1 MGMVITLAVVVAL
14 AAMVVVSQRQS
25 VAKMKSLLREA
36 QNKTI
41 DLEQKIFA
49 SRDELKRNREELERG
64 KNALKDARELSKKK
78 LRRQSEQETEK
89 TEEAVMTM
97 SMDDNQKALAALET
111 QIEQL
116 KKDQG
121 QHESALRQ
129 ELAEEFGKKQKLSE
143 QELSEFKKKI
153 ADLQEEL
160 KKQKRL
166 LRPEG
171 NKIDLSSLPDE
182 AAGEFARVYR
192 KAEHH
197 ERLHGIAR
205 AKLQLAQEKFTELQ
219 KRYFSV
225 CRELALAV
233 GKEENIAPAEARN
246 FAEEIV
252 AEHQNDTTVPQA
264 RE

>member
-1 MGMVITLAVVVAL
+1 MGTIIIFAVVVAL
-14 AAMVVVSQRQS
+14 AIMVVVSQRQS
-25 VAKMKSLLREA
+25 VTKMKDLLRSA
-36 QNKTI
+36 QDKTI
-41 DLEQKIFA
+41 QLEQKIDS
-49 SRDELKRNREELERG
+49 SREELRRNREELERG
-64 KNALKDARELSKKK
+64 KSALKDARELSKKK
-78 LRRQSEQETEK
+78 LRRHAEQDNQKSEN
-89 TEEAVMTM
+89 EAVMTNM
-97 SMDDNQKALAALET
+97 TMDDNQRALSALEA

-121 QHESALRQ
+121 QNEDAIRQ
-129 ELAEEFGKKQKLSE
+129 TMAEEFNKKQQANM
-143 QELSEFKKKI
+143 QEMGEFKKKI

-171 NKIDLSSLPDE
+171 NKIDLKTLPDE
-182 AAGEFARVYR
+182 AAGEFARIYR

-205 AKLQLAQEKFTELQ
+205 AKLHLAQEKFTDLQ

-225 CRELALAV
+225 CRELAVAV
-233 GKEENIAPAEARN
+233 GKNENIAPNEAREI
-246 FAEEIV
+246 AEEIV
-252 AEHQNDTTVPQA
+252 AEHAHDADHA

>member
-1 MGMVITLAVVVAL
+1 MGTVIILLVVVAL
-14 AAMVVVSQRQS
+14 AIMVVVSQRQS
-25 VAKMKSLLREA
+25 VTKMKNLLRQTQDKSIE
-36 QNKTI
+36 
-41 DLEQKIFA
+41 LEQKIA
-49 SRDELKRNREELERG
+49 SSRDELKRNREELERG
-64 KNALKDARELSKKK
+64 RNALRDARELGKKK
-78 LRRQSEQETEK
+78 LGRQAKNDQQENTN
-89 TEEAVMTM
+89 EAVMTM
-97 SMDDNQKALAALET
+97 SMDDNQKALTALET

-116 KKDQG
+116 KKEQG
-121 QHESALRQ
+121 QHEDALRR
-129 ELAEEFGKKQKLSE
+129 ELAEEFSKKQQAST
-143 QELSEFKKKI
+143 QEINDFKRKI

-171 NKIDLSSLPDE
+171 NKIDLGALPDE

-205 AKLQLAQEKFTELQ
+205 AKLQLAQEKFADLQ

-225 CRELALAV
+225 CRELAVAV
-233 GKEENIAPAEARN
+233 GKDENIAPVQAREI
-246 FAEEIV
+246 AEEIV
-252 AEHQNDTTVPQA
+252 AEHEHDASHT